1 MSLKEYARKRDFRK
15 TAEPK
20 ARRAPDGSA
29 RRFVIQKHAASR
41 LHYDF
46 RLELGGT
53 LKSWA
58 VPKGPPYR
66 KGERRL
72 AVQVEDHPVDY
83 INFEGTIPQGQ
94 YGGGTV
100 MVWDQGTFEPL
111 SDDPLAELDRGK
123 LHFVLHGT
131 KLAGEWYLVQ
141 LRGGKDWLL
150 IKGGENMKPVSAR
163 ADDTSAVSGRSMAA
177 IAKGNKVWGASPEDA
192 PEPDEGVASPG
203 PATDRSRNR
212 SHSREPAERDEGVVP
227 PKARRGKRAAVGR
240 ELARAERDEG
250 IASPKPT
257 THRSR
262 TRSLSRKPAARD
274 EDLASP
280 DSSRSGRAR
289 VRARPVG
296 TDPAV
301 AAPVGRELARA
312 NSRPRS
318 TSPGKSAARSAS
330 HRVSFTEP
338 MKALLV
344 EQPPSGE
351 WLYEIKL
358 DGFRAL
364 ALRDANGTRLLSR
377 NNKDLAGRFPEI
389 AAAIGQLDCS
399 SAALDGEIV
408 ALDEQGR
415 SSFQLLQA
423 NDLGTERPPI
433 LYYVF
438 DVLSID
444 GRDLRALPLT
454 ARRAE
459 LQQLLD
465 GVEGPIRFS
474 ATLGTEPEPLLA
486 EARKLGLEGLIG
498 KRPESR
504 YEPGQR
510 SGAWIKLKLH
520 HEQEFVIGGYTP
532 PGGSRQHFGA
542 LLVGVYEGDALKF
555 SGKVGTGFN
564 AKLLRELHARFEAIA
579 SPTCPFVN
587 LPDRRTSGRGQGV
600 TAAEMRRCHWVEPK
614 LVCQL
619 KFAEWTRDDRLRQPV
634 FLGLR
639 EDKSAKEVVREQ
651 R

>member
-20 ARRAPDGSA
+20 ARRALPGA
-29 RRFVIQKHAASR
+29 AHRFVIQKHAASR

-83 INFEGTIPQGQ
+83 ISFEGTIPQGQ

-111 SDDPLAELDRGK
+111 SDQPLAELGQGK

-131 KLAGEWYLVQ
+131 KLQGEWYLVQ

-150 IKGGENMKPVSAR
+150 IKGGEDMTPVSAK
-163 ADDTSAVSGRSMAA
+163 ADDTSAVSRRSMAA
-177 IAKGNKVWGASPEDA
+177 IAKGNNVWGSASTDETGA
-192 PEPDEGVASPG
+192 PSRSAGRTRFRVAGGKRPDDGMAPARRARAQAKAGVAVTA
-203 PATDRSRNR
+203 PAAKHSRPRARSRQ
-212 SHSREPAERDEGVVP
+212 A
-227 PKARRGKRAAVGR
+227 
-240 ELARAERDEG
+240 
-250 IASPKPT
+250 
-257 THRSR
+257 
-262 TRSLSRKPAARD
+262 
-274 EDLASP
+274 
-280 DSSRSGRAR
+280 
-289 VRARPVG
+289 G
-296 TDPAV
+296 TEPAV
-301 AAPVGRELARA
+301 AAPVARERDRPP
-312 NSRPRS
+312 SRPRS
-318 TSPGKSAARSAS
+318 SSPTRSAARGTAD
-330 HRVSFTEP
+330 RVAFVEP

-344 EQPPSGE
+344 GEPPAGE
-351 WLYEIKL
+351 WQYEIKL

-364 ALRDANGTRLLSR
+364 ALRDAAGSRLLSR

-389 AAAIGQLDCS
+389 AAAVDRLELDD
-399 SAALDGEIV
+399 AIIDGEIV
-408 ALDEQGR
+408 ALDDQGR
-415 SSFQLLQA
+415 SSFQLLQG
-423 NDLGTERPPI
+423 NDSGVQRPPV
-433 LYYVF
+433 LFFAF
-438 DVLSID
+438 DLLRLN
-444 GRDLRALPLT
+444 GEDLRALPLT
-454 ARRAE
+454 ERRARLE
-459 LQQLLD
+459 PLLA
-465 GVEGPIRFS
+465 GAVGPVRFS
-474 ATLGTEPEPLLA
+474 ATLGTDAERLLTQ
-486 EARKLGLEGLIG
+486 ARKLGLEGLIG
-498 KRPESR
+498 KRPQSR
-504 YEPGQR
+504 YEAGQR

-542 LLVGVYEGDALKF
+542 LLVGVYEGEKLTF
-555 SGKVGTGFN
+555 CGKVGTGFDT
-564 AKLLRELHARFEAIA
+564 KRLRELHAKFAAIA
-579 SPTCPFVN
+579 TPDCPFGN

-600 TAAEMRRCHWVEPK
+600 TAAEMRRCHWVQPT

-619 KFAEWTRDDRLRQPV
+619 KFAEWTRDGRLRQPV

-639 EDKSAKEVVREQ
+639 EDKSAREVVREQ